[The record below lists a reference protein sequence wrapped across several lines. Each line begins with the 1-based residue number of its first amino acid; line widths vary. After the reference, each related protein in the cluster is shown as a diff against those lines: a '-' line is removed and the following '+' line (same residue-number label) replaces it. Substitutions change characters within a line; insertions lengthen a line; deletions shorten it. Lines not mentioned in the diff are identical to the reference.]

1 MSERAAN
8 DPIGRRLPEWAAAY
22 WERDL
27 VKILGTLGVVYA
39 LYLLAGVILGYDLS
53 GQLNSLRR
61 ITFLIVV
68 YGIAAL
74 VVNLHWGYS
83 GLFNIGVVGF
93 MAIGVYTATILSSP
107 VAGQNP
113 IGSLPGFGVP
123 LPIAAVVGILV
134 AAAAGYVA
142 ALPSLRLRDDY
153 FAIVTLAFA
162 EIVRITFKSS
172 VLQEVTVFGWTFG
185 TGGGRGIRTFSNP
198 VRNFFNTTG
207 QPIVAAVESLGIDG
221 QLVSG
226 WAFVFALLL
235 ILIGTYWL
243 ISRLSASPFGRVLK
257 GIRDDEEATQSL
269 AKETSSFKIRAFVIG
284 CGILGLLG
292 IIWQGASSGYITPG
306 RFVPELT
313 FFIWIAVIV
322 GGAGSN
328 TGTIIG
334 TILFV
339 GIIYEGPGY
348 VRQVVEQLVDIT
360 DSVPTFPDAV
370 AAIGGGDIT
379 PMLAYIFDQTST
391 LRVVLTGLVLIWLL
405 KRRPEGLF
413 GHRREVAAS
422 IDLEERVRS
431 RRQDSQTEQAERGDA
446 D

>member
-1 MSERAAN
+1 MSGAT
-8 DPIGRRLPEWAAAY
+8 DPIASRLPDPLAGY
-22 WERDL
+22 WERDI
-27 VKILGTLGVVYA
+27 VKIFGTLGVVYA
-39 LYLLAGVILGYDLS
+39 LYLFVGFLLGYDLF

-61 ITFLIVV
+61 LTFLVVV

-93 MAIGVYTATILSSP
+93 MAIGVYTATILSRP

-113 IGSLPGFGVP
+113 TGSLPGFGVP
-123 LPIAAVVGILV
+123 LALAVVAGILA

-172 VLQEVTVFGWTFG
+172 ELQEVTVFGWTFG

-198 VRNFFNTTG
+198 VRDFFETTG
-207 QPIVAAVESLGIDG
+207 QPLVAAVESLGLAG
-221 QLVSG
+221 QVVTD
-226 WAFVFALLL
+226 WAFVFVLLA
-235 ILIGTYWL
+235 ILVGTYWL
-243 ISRLSASPFGRVLK
+243 IARLSASPFGRLLK

-269 AKETSSFKIRAFVIG
+269 AKRTSSFKIRAFVIG
-284 CGILGLLG
+284 CAILGLLG
-292 IIWQGASSGYITPG
+292 IVWQGASSGYITPG
-306 RFVPELT
+306 RFLPELT
-313 FFIWIAVIV
+313 FFIWIAVII

-328 TGTIIG
+328 TGTVVG

-339 GIIYEGPGY
+339 GLVLEGPAQ
-348 VRQVVEQLVDIT
+348 VRRVVDEFVGLSGT
-360 DSVPTFPDAV
+360 APTFPDALG
-370 AAIGGGDIT
+370 ALGGGNVDPI
-379 PMLAYIFDQTST
+379 LLYVFDQTSA

-405 KRRPEGLF
+405 KRRPQGLL
-413 GHRREVAAS
+413 GDRREVASS
-422 IDLEERVRS
+422 IDLEERVEK
-431 RRQDSQTEQAERGDA
+431 RRQSGSEATPQGGDA

>member
-1 MSERAAN
+1 MSAPS
-8 DPIGRRLPEWAAAY
+8 DPIGRRLPDSAAAY

-27 VKILGTLGVVYA
+27 VKILGTLGFVYV
-39 LYLLAGVILGYDLS
+39 LYLFVGLLLGYDLF

-61 ITFLIVV
+61 LTFLIVV

-93 MAIGVYTATILSSP
+93 MAVGVYTATILSRP

-113 IGSLPGFGVP
+113 TGSLPGFGIP
-123 LPIAAVVGILV
+123 LPIAVVGGVL
-134 AAAAGYVA
+134 AAAATGYAA

-162 EIVRITFKSS
+162 EIVRITFKSAE
-172 VLQEVTVFGWTFG
+172 LQEVTVLGWTFG

-198 VRNFFNTTG
+198 VRDFFDTTG
-207 QPIVAAVESLGIDG
+207 QPLVAAVERLGVDG

-226 WAFVFALLL
+226 WAFVFVLLG

-243 ISRLSASPFGRVLK
+243 IARLSASPFGRVLK

-269 AKETSSFKIRAFVIG
+269 AKHTASFKIRAFVIG
-284 CGILGLLG
+284 CAVLGLLG
-292 IIWQGASSGYITPG
+292 IVWQGASSGYITPD
-306 RFVPELT
+306 RFIPELT
-313 FFIWIAVIV
+313 FFIWIALII

-328 TGTIIG
+328 TGTIVG

-339 GIIYEGPGY
+339 GMVLEGPAQ
-348 VRQVVEQLVDIT
+348 VRRIVDEFVGLSG
-360 DSVPTFPDAV
+360 SVPTFPDGL
-370 AAIGGGDIT
+370 AALAGGNVDPI
-379 PMLAYIFDQTST
+379 LLYVFDQTSA
-391 LRVVLTGLVLIWLL
+391 LRVVLTGVVLIWLL

-413 GHRREVAAS
+413 GDRREVASS
-422 IDLEERVRS
+422 IDLEARVEERRGRGS
-431 RRQDSQTEQAERGDA
+431 EAAGSDSE
-446 D
+446 

>member
-1 MSERAAN
+1 MSGAT
-8 DPIGRRLPEWAAAY
+8 DPIGRRLPAWAARY
-22 WERDL
+22 WERDV
-27 VKILGTLGVVYA
+27 VKIFATLGVVYL
-39 LYLLAGVILGYDLS
+39 LYLLTGVLLGYDLS

-61 ITFLIVV
+61 VTFLVVV

-83 GLFNIGVVGF
+83 GLFNIGVAGF
-93 MAIGVYTATILSSP
+93 MAIGVYTATILSRP

-113 IGSLPGFGVP
+113 TGSLPGFGVP
-123 LPIAAVVGILV
+123 LALAVVAGMLV

-172 VLQEVTVFGWTFG
+172 ELQEVTVFGWTFG

-198 VRNFFNTTG
+198 VRDFFDTAG
-207 QPIVAAVESLGIDG
+207 QPVVAAVEGLGIDG
-221 QLVSG
+221 QLVAG
-226 WAFVFALLL
+226 WAFVLVLLA
-235 ILIGTYWL
+235 ILVGTYWL
-243 ISRLSASPFGRVLK
+243 IARLSASPFGRVLK

-269 AKETSSFKIRAFVIG
+269 AKRTSSFKIRAFVIG
-284 CGILGLLG
+284 CAILGLLG
-292 IIWQGASSGYITPG
+292 IVWQGASSGYVTTG
-306 RFVPELT
+306 RFLPELT
-313 FFIWIAVIV
+313 FFIWIAVII

-328 TGTIIG
+328 TGTVVG

-339 GIIYEGPGY
+339 GLVLEGPGQL
-348 VRQVVEQLVDIT
+348 RRVVDEFVGLSGT
-360 DSVPTFPDAV
+360 APTFPDALG
-370 AAIGGGDIT
+370 ALGGGNIDPI
-379 PMLAYIFDQTST
+379 LLYVFDQTSA

-405 KRRPEGLF
+405 KRRPQGLF
-413 GHRREVAAS
+413 GDRREVASS
-422 IDLEERVRS
+422 IDLEERVASRRRS
-431 RRQDSQTEQAERGDA
+431 RSEAEAQGGDA

>member
-1 MSERAAN
+1 MSDATDA
-8 DPIGRRLPEWAAAY
+8 IGRRLPKWAVSY
-22 WERDL
+22 WEQDI
-27 VKILGTLGVVYA
+27 VKILSTLGIVYI
-39 LYLLAGVILGYDLS
+39 LYLTVGFMLGYDLF

-61 ITFLIVV
+61 LTFLIVV

-74 VVNLHWGYS
+74 VVNLHWGYA

-93 MAIGVYTATILSSP
+93 MAIGVYTATILSRP

-113 IGSLPGFGVP
+113 TGSLPGFGVP
-123 LPIAAVVGILV
+123 LSLAIAAGVLA

-172 VLQEVTVFGWTFG
+172 ELQQVTVFGWTFG

-198 VRNFFNTTG
+198 VRDIFETTG
-207 QPIVAAVESLGIDG
+207 QPVVTAVERLGVDG
-221 QLVSG
+221 QAVPD
-226 WAFVFALLL
+226 WAFVFVLLI

-243 ISRLSASPFGRVLK
+243 IARLSASPFGRVLK

-269 AKETSSFKIRAFVIG
+269 AKRTSSFKIRAFVIG
-284 CGILGLLG
+284 CAVLGLLG
-292 IIWQGASSGYITPG
+292 IVWQGASSGYITPD

-313 FFIWIAVIV
+313 FFIWIAVII

-328 TGTIIG
+328 TGTIVG

-339 GIIYEGPGY
+339 GVVLEGPGQ
-348 VRQVVEQLVDIT
+348 VRRVVEEFVGLSG
-360 DSVPTFPDAV
+360 SVPTFPDALAAV
-370 AAIGGGDIT
+370 ATGSID
-379 PMLAYIFDQTST
+379 PLLVYIFDQTSA
-391 LRVVLTGLVLIWLL
+391 LRVVLTGVVLIWLL

-413 GHRREVAAS
+413 GNRREIASS
-422 IDLEERVRS
+422 IDLEERVEN
-431 RRQDSQTEQAERGDA
+431 RRQRDGEAQVDGGDA

>member
-1 MSERAAN
+1 MSERTA
-8 DPIGRRLPEWAAAY
+8 DPIARRLPDVLAAY
-22 WERDL
+22 WARDI
-27 VKILGTLGVVYA
+27 VKIFGTLGVVYA
-39 LYLLAGVILGYDLS
+39 LYLFVGFLLGYDLF

-61 ITFLIVV
+61 LTFLIVV

-93 MAIGVYTATILSSP
+93 MAIGVYTATILSRP

-113 IGSLPGFGVP
+113 TGSLPGFGVP
-123 LPIAAVVGILV
+123 LALAVVAGVLA

-172 VLQEVTVFGWTFG
+172 ELQEVTAFGWTFG

-198 VRNFFNTTG
+198 VRDFFETTG
-207 QPIVAAVESLGIDG
+207 QPVVAAVEGFGIDG
-221 QLVSG
+221 RVVPDWSYVLV
-226 WAFVFALLL
+226 LLAVL
-235 ILIGTYWL
+235 VGTYWL
-243 ISRLSASPFGRVLK
+243 IARLSASPFGRVLK

-269 AKETSSFKIRAFVIG
+269 AKRTASFKIRAFVIG
-284 CGILGLLG
+284 CAILGLLG
-292 IIWQGASSGYITPG
+292 IVWQGTSSGYITPG
-306 RFVPELT
+306 RFLPELT
-313 FFIWIAVIV
+313 FFIWIAVII

-328 TGTIIG
+328 TGTVVG
-334 TILFV
+334 SILFV
-339 GIIYEGPGY
+339 GLVLEGPAQI
-348 VRQVVEQLVDIT
+348 RRVVDEFVGLSGT
-360 DSVPTFPDAV
+360 APTFPDVLSAL
-370 AAIGGGDIT
+370 GGGNID
-379 PMLAYIFDQTST
+379 PALLYVFDQTSA

-405 KRRPEGLF
+405 KRRPQGLF
-413 GHRREVAAS
+413 GDRREVASS
-422 IDLEERVRS
+422 IDLEGRVAN
-431 RRQDSQTEQAERGDA
+431 RRQDQTEKSQGGDA

>member
-1 MSERAAN
+1 MSGPT
-8 DPIGRRLPEWAAAY
+8 DPIGRRLPDWVATY
-22 WERDL
+22 WEQDL
-27 VKILGTLGVVYA
+27 IKILGTLAVVYA
-39 LYLLAGVILGYDLS
+39 LYLFVGLLLGYDLF

-61 ITFLIVV
+61 LTFLIVV

-93 MAIGVYTATILSSP
+93 MAVGVYTATILSRP

-113 IGSLPGFGVP
+113 TGSLPGFGVP
-123 LPIAAVVGILV
+123 LPLAVIAGVLT

-162 EIVRITFKSS
+162 EILRITFKSS
-172 VLQEVTVFGWTFG
+172 ELQEVTVFGWTFG

-198 VRNFFNTTG
+198 VRDFFETSG
-207 QPIVAAVESLGIDG
+207 QPLVTAVETVGVDG
-221 QLVSG
+221 RVVPDWS
-226 WAFVFALLL
+226 FVFVLLV

-243 ISRLSASPFGRVLK
+243 IARLSASPFGRVLK

-269 AKETSSFKIRAFVIG
+269 AKHTSSFKIRAFVIG
-284 CGILGLLG
+284 CAILGLLG
-292 IIWQGASSGYITPG
+292 IVWQGASSGYVTPD
-306 RFVPELT
+306 RFIPELT

-328 TGTIIG
+328 TGTVVG

-339 GIIYEGPGY
+339 GLILEGPGQ
-348 VRQVVEQLVDIT
+348 VRRVVEEFVGLSG
-360 DSVPTFPDAV
+360 SVPTFPDALGALV
-370 AAIGGGDIT
+370 GGNID
-379 PMLAYIFDQTST
+379 PLVLYLFDQTSA
-391 LRVVLTGLVLIWLL
+391 LRVILTGLVLIWLL
-405 KRRPEGLF
+405 KRRPQGLF
-413 GHRREVAAS
+413 GNRQEIASSVDLKRLVAERRENKSGAQV
-422 IDLEERVRS
+422 
-431 RRQDSQTEQAERGDA
+431 QGGDG